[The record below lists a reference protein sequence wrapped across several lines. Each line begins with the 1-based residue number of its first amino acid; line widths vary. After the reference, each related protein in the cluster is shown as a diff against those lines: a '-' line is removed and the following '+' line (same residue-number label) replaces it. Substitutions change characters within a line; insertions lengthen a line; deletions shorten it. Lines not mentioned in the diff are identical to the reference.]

1 MGLIPNRIKS
11 MFSRRSV
18 SERNSLTMLNLGE
31 AKRWVAARDTA
42 DIEETRKLLAGKP
55 NFENVSE
62 SDLVMLTAAR
72 QMFTEGKITPELKVA
87 AEAIAPQLFTLTTG
101 DGEDPGFRRITSLAT
116 LRDLNPL
123 MHDRMLQVCYFLA
136 VTTPFGKRI
145 VEILSDYTLGK
156 GLTITATDPRV
167 QQVIDDTWNDDVNNM
182 DANVE
187 SWSDELT
194 IFGELCTPVAVNP
207 VSGKVR
213 VGYIDPMNIDTIQ
226 FAEMAT
232 ADGTA
237 SINVPFAVRLRRE
250 VGEVLQKP
258 MLLIRR
264 VEDPNDENF
273 GRLDGEC
280 FYWTLNKVKSASRG
294 FSELFALADWI
305 DVFDQL
311 IFDFADKCRFLN
323 SFVWHYVLNGA
334 DATKVKDYKDKLTKD
349 PPRQGGVIVT
359 NEQVKIEAQTPDFKG
374 ADMAQGAA
382 MVKKY
387 GLGGSGIPPVLMG
400 DGDDANRASALEMN
414 APFVKKIQR
423 RQNHL
428 ARCIKAFLDFALDRA
443 ILAGVLPAAV
453 DLTYAIE
460 FPEIA
465 VKDLEKG
472 ADTLAGVATAMQ
484 AGIQEGWVTGATAA
498 RAFHT
503 ILAEIGVD
511 IPDSN
516 EEYQAAQKEKEDR
529 AAKQQNDF
537 FPQSALADALNKI
550 GKGPAAGPG
559 GAAAGNGPDNDLLDQ
574 DDARTRVN

>member
-1 MGLIPNRIKS
+1 MGLIPGRIKS
-11 MFSRRSV
+11 LFTRRGV
-18 SERNSLTMLNLGE
+18 QERNSMTMLNLNE
-31 AKRWVAARDTA
+31 AKRWEEARGEA
-42 DIEETRKLLAGKP
+42 DIEETRKVMKSAGLGD
-55 NFENVSE
+55 VSKK
-62 SDLVMLTAAR
+62 DLVLLTAAR
-72 QMFTEGKITPELKVA
+72 KMFTDGKLSAEDKLA
-87 AEAIAPQLFTLTTG
+87 AEAVAPQLFTLTTG

-145 VEILSDYTLGK
+145 VEILTDYTLGK
-156 GLTITATDPRV
+156 GVRVTAKDPRV
-167 QQVIDDTWNDDVNNM
+167 QQVIDDFWNDEVNDM

-187 SWSDELT
+187 SWCDEQT
-194 IFGELCTPVAVNP
+194 TFGELCVPVAVNP

-258 MLLIRR
+258 MLIVRR
-264 VEDPNDENF
+264 VEDPNAENY

-280 FYWTLNKVKSASRG
+280 FYFALNKAKSASRG

-305 DVFDQL
+305 DLFDQM
-311 IFDFADKCRFLN
+311 IFDFGDKVRFLN
-323 SFVWHYVLNGA
+323 SFVWHYTLSGA
-334 DATKVKDYKDKLTKD
+334 DPKKVDEYKNKLTKD
-349 PPRQGGVIVT
+349 PPRQGGVMVT

-374 ADMAQGAA
+374 QDMADGAG

-387 GLGGSGIPPVLMG
+387 GLGGAGIPPVLMG

-414 APFVKKIQR
+414 APFTKKIQK
-423 RQNHL
+423 RQNL
-428 ARCIKAFLDFALDRA
+428 MARCIKAVLNFVLDCAQR
-443 ILAGVLPAAV
+443 AGVLPEGV
-453 DLTYAIE
+453 DLSFTIE
-460 FPEIA
+460 FPEVA

-472 ADTLAGVATAMQ
+472 AQTLTGASTALMTAQ
-484 AGIQEGWVTGATAA
+484 QEGWVTGITAA

-503 ILAEIGVD
+503 LLGEIGVD
-511 IPDSN
+511 IEDSQ
-516 EEYQAAQKEKEDR
+516 EEYEAAQQEKQDR
-529 AAKQQNDF
+529 AAKQQDQF
-537 FPQSALADALNKI
+537 FPQSAL
-550 GKGPAAGPG
+550 
-559 GAAAGNGPDNDLLDQ
+559 GAALKALKTPPPNAADEAGKGPDNDLLDQ
-574 DDARTRVN
+574 AEARNVTD